1 MLEISNT
8 IVSVSQPPVS
18 KILELLTFHIYNES
32 DGSMKTSFYLNCAVV
47 KPFMLQGKD
56 HTVVV
61 FYTCNQMV
69 VFKFWDQLIIF
80 KREELCREGRD
91 GASNQQNSSEYA
103 SS

>member
-1 MLEISNT
+1 
-8 IVSVSQPPVS
+8 
-18 KILELLTFHIYNES
+18 
-32 DGSMKTSFYLNCAVV
+32 MKTSFYLNCAVM
-47 KPFMLQGKD
+47 KPFMLQSKD

-61 FYTCNQMV
+61 FHTCDRMIISKICGQT
-69 VFKFWDQLIIF
+69 IIF